1 MSPTASLV
9 TTYRLQQCF
18 NVFPDINKEFL
29 LLFRCCI
36 LLEIKLIA
44 TATATT
50 DTMYMIEDADTC
62 TLTQRLVV
70 FHLKLHLHLVC

>member
-1 MSPTASLV
+1 MGPMASLV
-9 TTYRLQQCF
+9 TTYRMQQCF
-18 NVFPDINKEFL
+18 NVFPDIYKVFL

-50 DTMYMIEDADTC
+50 ATMYMIKDAGTC

-70 FHLKLHLHLVC
+70 FHLKLHLHPVC